1 MLTSSGLMPVY
12 LCSRN
17 NGVWLLGKGLKAWSS
32 KLDKSVAAVAA
43 AAAAAAADVADSLVD
58 GWSDVLA
65 SLLLRVFSDAVNSG
79 SGLIVTKFF

>member
-1 MLTSSGLMPVY
+1 MLTSSGLIPVY

-17 NGVWLLGKGLKAWSS
+17 NGVWLLGKGLKACSS
-32 KLDKSVAAVAA
+32 KLDKSVAAV

-65 SLLLRVFSDAVNSG
+65 SLLLGAFSEAVDSG
-79 SGLIVTKFF
+79 SCLIVATFF